1 MVAQLGRRRAVKRP
15 GPVFAPADRA
25 RPNQVAH
32 RGGHGRAVRPDQ
44 VGQPLMRQ
52 RQSHSNALR
61 SNTPPALSQ
70 VPEGQQQPIIDARVM
85 GDRQG
90 NRQRVRAP
98 GGTAEQLHTEL
109 RPRRYAC
116 HQTVVEHG
124 QTRRLEHHPA
134 HLGLD
139 VGAVSVPT
147 PGAHDIARTQQLD
160 APAPEHI
167 DLPREQPVDDQE
179 AAMMRVRLDRARG
192 VPIARGETAYAGQRL
207 AVRALALRFV
217 EQRGEVGVGIDNAD
231 QIPYRAHVRSAAQE
245 NDHKDEKHDYQARPG
260 QRPAASPELG
270 LRTIAGV
277 AALWWLADPVLF
289 VVIASHLRDSTLN
302 RRAGYPHRARRG
314 AAHGNQTGG
323 APTAGGAISYVVGSD
338 TVTLDSWMVN
348 VPLLARW

>member
-1 MVAQLGRRRAVKRP
+1 MVAQLGRRRPVKRP
-15 GPVFAPADRA
+15 GAVFAPADRA
-25 RPNQVAH
+25 RANQVAH
-32 RGGHGRAVRPDQ
+32 RDGHGRAVRPDQ

-52 RQSHSNALR
+52 RQSHSDALR
-61 SNTPPALSQ
+61 SNTSPALSQ

-90 NRQRVRAP
+90 NRQRVRTP
-98 GGTAEQLHTEL
+98 GGAAEQLHAEL

-147 PGAHDIARTQQLD
+147 PGAHDIASTQQLD
-160 APAPEHI
+160 APAPEYI

-179 AAMMRVRLDRARG
+179 AVMMRVGLDRARD

-207 AVRALALRFV
+207 AARALALRFV
-217 EQRGEVGVGIDNAD
+217 QQLGEAGVCINNAD
-231 QIPYRAHVRSAAQE
+231 QIRYRAHVRSAAQE
-245 NDHKDEKHDYQARPG
+245 NDHEDEKHDYQARPE
-260 QRPAASPELG
+260 QPPATSPELG

-277 AALWWLADPVLF
+277 AALWWLADPVLYA
-289 VVIASHLRDSTLN
+289 VKASHLRDITLN
-302 RRAGYPHRARRG
+302 RRVGYPHRTPPG
-314 AAHGNQTGG
+314 AARESAGG
-323 APTAGGAISYVVGSD
+323 APTAGGD
-338 TVTLDSWMVN
+338 
-348 VPLLARW
+348 